1 MHYLSD
7 WKVHYVIWVFKRMAG
22 LVHYA
27 LPFRTLNR
35 DLRILYISY
44 IFASFGDGLTGY
56 LLPIFIREL
65 NALPE
70 HVGLLYSIL
79 TVASAVTIIP
89 GGLLADKYDRRKILV
104 LAWAIWVPVPLF
116 FVFATDWTQLIP
128 AMFLYGIMLAGPTSS
143 AYVIGRTPKKR
154 IASTFATLASAWG
167 IGYMFSPTISGY
179 LASTYGMQPI
189 FYITTIFYFITLL
202 LITRISGQH
211 PKDAEERVE
220 TGKKTTKPA
229 DFTLRKIFFLS
240 TLFAA
245 AIFTIWLVLPLIP
258 QFFGDVYGYDFVEIG
273 ILGSCTYFGGSTL
286 SLVVGKIGDKY
297 RKTAGVSFAMIFVA
311 LALSMFVSVNV
322 FAVLM
327 FASFLRGASF
337 PMWGLMSGTVGS
349 MSPATSRARWISV
362 VQTATQMASILAP
375 YVGGILYARSPHAPF
390 VIAIPVSLALSIV
403 ALIKPFRDL

>member
-1 MHYLSD
+1 
-7 WKVHYVIWVFKRMAG
+7 MAG
-22 LVHYA
+22 LVQNI
-27 LPFRTLNR
+27 LPFQTLNR
-35 DLRILYISY
+35 DVKILYVSY

-79 TVASAVTIIP
+79 TIASSVTIIP
-89 GGLLADKYDRRKILV
+89 GGLLADKYDRRKILL

-116 FVFATDWTQLIP
+116 FAFATDWTQLIP

-143 AYVIGRTPKKR
+143 AYVIGRTSKKR

-167 IGYMFSPTISGY
+167 IGYMLSPTISGY
-179 LASTYGMQPI
+179 LASTYGMPPI
-189 FYITTIFYFITLL
+189 FYITSIFYFITLL

-211 PKDAEERVE
+211 PKDAEDQTKMFEE
-220 TGKKTTKPA
+220 TSRSA
-229 DFTLRKIFFLS
+229 DFTLRKVFLLS

-258 QFFGDVYGYDFVEIG
+258 QFFGDVYGYNFVEIG
-273 ILGSCTYFGGSTL
+273 VLGSCTYFGGSTL
-286 SLVVGKIGDKY
+286 SLVVGRIGDKY
-297 RKTAGVSFAMIFVA
+297 RKTVGVSFIMIFVA

-322 FAVLM
+322 FVVLM

-337 PMWGLMSGTVGS
+337 PIWGLMSGTVGS
-349 MSPATSRARWISV
+349 MAPTTSRARWISV
-362 VQTATQMASILAP
+362 VQTVSQMASVLAP
-375 YVGGILYARSPHAPF
+375 YLGGILYTRSPHTPF
-390 VIAIPVSLALSIV
+390 FIAILIALTLSVI